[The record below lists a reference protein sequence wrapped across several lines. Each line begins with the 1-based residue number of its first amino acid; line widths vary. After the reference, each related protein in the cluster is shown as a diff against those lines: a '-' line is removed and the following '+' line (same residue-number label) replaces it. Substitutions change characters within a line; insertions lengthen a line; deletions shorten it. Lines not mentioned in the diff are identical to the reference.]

1 MSATQTTPFGF
12 RCGQKDKKTTRTVR
26 LQNVKLTQKALL
38 SFNVCCVFFFLD
50 VFPCVCAQKN
60 RCATAS
66 RLVGICS
73 VSVLKSKLLV
83 ATQSEQPAIYDGE
96 RGLITS
102 NLTSCLMNTGTSFS
116 GNEFSLENCGSCIQ
130 VYLNEVTWGR

>member
-50 VFPCVCAQKN
+50 VFPCVSPLRKIGALQ
-60 RCATAS
+60 
-66 RLVGICS
+66 RLA
-73 VSVLKSKLLV
+73 LLGF
-83 ATQSEQPAIYDGE
+83 ALC
-96 RGLITS
+96 R
-102 NLTSCLMNTGTSFS
+102 F
-116 GNEFSLENCGSCIQ
+116 
-130 VYLNEVTWGR
+130 